1 MYVYNI
7 YIYICI
13 YIYIIYICVY
23 MYIYVFIYIYR
34 DRQES
39 QLLKPLATSSMQ
51 SSCHR
56 HNKKQIEETEL
67 FLF

>member
-7 YIYICI
+7 YICI
-13 YIYIIYICVY
+13 YIYNIYVC
-23 MYIYVFIYIYR
+23 MYIYVFLYIYR
-34 DRQES
+34 ERQES
-39 QLLKPLATSSMQ
+39 QLLKPLSASSMQ